1 MPWGLRLTSTAADR
15 AGLLALIE
23 QAPAALAA
31 DWLVLTTGSTHDD
44 DHLADDARAVA
55 FALTDA
61 LRQDDALAL
70 ARRGHDVVAVA
81 PAISDAGDVVAGR
94 LELLTL
100 RDGARRPLD
109 GMTTRRAQGL
119 LAALPSIRSRRPA
132 LPAEA
137 VFVVDEPGATAL
149 LLERLLLL
157 QRDDARLCEVEVADD
172 AGTARARLLVRVA
185 APPLWLVDKHV
196 DDDEGVRVFL
206 RGTNGPPAL
215 FVAAGWQ
222 HPLGD
227 RLAEALAARS
237 EIGLLGADGR
247 LWRTRA
253 PWPERSIHD
262 VLRPTLPPSVVTL
275 TPRPTTREFPVRL
288 RLGAALPGDDTL
300 EPELF
305 LLDDTGLDRLQDF
318 LETATPDEHQRL
330 LLSRVGDA
338 QGHASFVLR
347 EAVRAGSPPLGAR
360 LQTVLGVTG
369 HVRVAGHEGLYVPPG
384 RRLQPSLRRDDLR
397 ALLGLHDVAAVVID
411 EDADGLRLLRIVAL
425 DDQPVATLVRWRATS
440 RRQELDRLLE
450 DAVLAFPG
458 VTLERPREEARVRL
472 RDALDAE
479 AARARRTRPAVDI
492 RPAAPT
498 TRPTPPARGD
508 DAALRARE
516 AALQT
521 HALSSAGV
529 VDATTWAELAQVK
542 VARIDLD
549 DAALCAATA
558 TFLDPH
564 SPLGPLVASAATTGS
579 LADLIGLD
587 EPAPLAAR
595 RLCALL
601 LQDLAHGRVDDDVAR
616 RAALLV
622 GRADFPVSRRLQW
635 TTLRALFSRN
645 DDVIG
650 LTRAREQ
657 ILGALNAR
665 GLTEALDLPRF
676 VRGALLGRPA
686 GGSGGSGDDDD
697 DDDGPGARPERRA
710 LLQRWLALLAGRRR
724 TALIRAIVASGLG
737 RLGVDVQD
745 AFAEAGRDA
754 ATEPGGP
761 VPVLVDLYASRL
773 HFAVDGATAGAAE
786 AWRAELERVLGGTA
800 RPEDRRIAEWL
811 VKRSAWLRAQERSE
825 PPLGLRP
832 ALERVVTAAVQRPDV
847 VDLPAAIAD
856 VLQVRGSYDF
866 EVTASLEKLLGLAL
880 QNGRDDVIERCARAA
895 SSAVAGVRIQS
906 HRIRLLG
913 AVVRAAATAGAADL
927 VDDGL
932 DAIAAIAAAR
942 DVPSTRDLVAGL
954 RPAMLALRRL
964 GELGAARRCLDAFLP
979 WTRQSAGRE
988 TAPLAAALAEGYR
1001 ELGDEDAAAAM
1012 FDVAVAAV
1020 VAPGTGHVDRFEA
1033 GVALCTALRQWPF
1046 AERSEHCA
1054 ALLSNLEVF
1063 GDTFTTGSWFRA
1075 HQVLV
1080 AERLVDCIVD
1090 TATARSSRL
1099 QAWLDADE
1107 ARIRSRIL
1115 ADCRAV
1121 VPR

>member
-31 DWLVLTTGSTHDD
+31 DWLVLTTGGTHDD
-44 DHLADDARAVA
+44 HHHPDDARAVA

-119 LAALPSIRSRRPA
+119 LAALPTARSRRTT

-137 VFVVDEPGATAL
+137 VFVVDDPGATAL

-157 QRDDARLCEVEVADD
+157 QRDDARLCEVDVADD
-172 AGTARARLLVRVA
+172 DGAARARLLVRVV
-185 APPLWLVDKHV
+185 APPLWLIDKHV
-196 DDDEGVRVFL
+196 DDGEGVRVFL
-206 RGTNGPPAL
+206 RGAEGTPAL

-237 EIGLLGADGR
+237 EVGLLGADGR

-275 TPRPTTREFPVRL
+275 SPRPTTREFPVRL

-305 LLDDTGLDRLQDF
+305 LLDDAGLDRLQDF

-330 LLSRVGDA
+330 LLSRVGDT

-360 LQTVLGVTG
+360 LQTVLGVPG

-384 RRLQPSLRRDDLR
+384 RRLQPTLRRDDLR
-397 ALLGLHDVAAVVID
+397 ALLGLHDVAAVVVD

-425 DDQPVATLVRWRATS
+425 DDQPVATLVRWRATA

-479 AARARRTRPAVDI
+479 ATRARRTRPAVDI

-498 TRPTPPARGD
+498 TRTSPPARGD
-508 DAALRARE
+508 DTALRARE

-529 VDATTWAELAQVK
+529 LHATTWAELAQVK
-542 VARIDLD
+542 VARVDLD

-558 TFLDPH
+558 AFLDPG
-564 SPLGPLVASAATTGS
+564 SPLGPLVASAAATGT
-579 LADLIGLD
+579 LPELLGLD
-587 EPAPLAAR
+587 EPSPLAAR

-616 RAALLV
+616 RAALLI
-622 GRADFPVSRRLQW
+622 GRADFPVARRLQW
-635 TTLRALFSRN
+635 TTLRALFSRS

-676 VRGALLGRPA
+676 VRAALLRRP
-686 GGSGGSGDDDD
+686 SSSTNDDAD
-697 DDDGPGARPERRA
+697 DDDGPGGHQERRA

-724 TALIRAIVASGLG
+724 TALIRAIVACGLG
-737 RLGVDVQD
+737 RLGLDVQD
-745 AFAEAGRDA
+745 AFAEARRDA
-754 ATEPGGP
+754 VTEPGGP

-773 HFAVDGATAGAAE
+773 QFAVDGATAGAAE
-786 AWRAELERVLGGTA
+786 AWRGELERILGGTA

-832 ALERVVTAAVQRPDV
+832 ALDRVVTAAVQRPDV
-847 VDLPAAIAD
+847 ADLAAAIVD
-856 VLQVRGSYDF
+856 VLQVRGCYDF
-866 EVTASLEKLLGLAL
+866 EITASLEKLLGLAL
-880 QNGRDDVIERCARAA
+880 QNGRDDVIEQCARAA
-895 SSAVAGVRIQS
+895 SSAVAGVRIPS

-1020 VAPGTGHVDRFEA
+1020 VAPGTGHVDRYEA
-1033 GVALCTALRQWPF
+1033 GVAVCTALRLWPF

-1115 ADCRAV
+1115 ADSRAV
-1121 VPR
+1121 GPR